1 MSVAVE
7 FLVGLTSLS
16 FGAELVLLPLSIVL
30 AVFSAVA
37 GTKPELGNVK
47 RIFDGALG
55 LIGLAV
61 LVGTAINLINVW
73 TAMDP
78 AQLGRLFLMPFWATF
93 FSLVFV
99 FVFGLYANYEPKIGE
114 INRAA
119 ADDRRARWRAKL
131 ALTLAFGTRNVE
143 LGKFAPFDAR
153 ELAETM
159 GWSEAWRYVTFKRAD
174 IRFRMAEQE
183 LTARRLAR
191 YAGVEGTDWE
201 GQPLDQREFEAT
213 KEALDHLHAFHSA
226 QYKNGRYRED
236 LLTIVGGLLSKTV
249 PDSELV
255 LTIGPKGRSW
265 FAWRRT
271 ITGWVFGIG
280 AAGAPPDVWTW
291 NGAEPPAHPPGPGID
306 WTHAGF
312 NETD

>member
-1 MSVAVE
+1 
-7 FLVGLTSLS
+7 
-16 FGAELVLLPLSIVL
+16 
-30 AVFSAVA
+30 
-37 GTKPELGNVK
+37 
-47 RIFDGALG
+47 
-55 LIGLAV
+55 
-61 LVGTAINLINVW
+61 
-73 TAMDP
+73 
-78 AQLGRLFLMPFWATF
+78 
-93 FSLVFV
+93 
-99 FVFGLYANYEPKIGE
+99 
-114 INRAA
+114 
-119 ADDRRARWRAKL
+119 
-131 ALTLAFGTRNVE
+131 
-143 LGKFAPFDAR
+143 
-153 ELAETM
+153 
-159 GWSEAWRYVTFKRAD
+159 
-174 IRFRMAEQE
+174 MAEQE

-280 AAGAPPDVWTW
+280 AAGAPLDVWTW
-291 NGAEPPAHPPGPGID
+291 NGAEPPAHPPGPGTD